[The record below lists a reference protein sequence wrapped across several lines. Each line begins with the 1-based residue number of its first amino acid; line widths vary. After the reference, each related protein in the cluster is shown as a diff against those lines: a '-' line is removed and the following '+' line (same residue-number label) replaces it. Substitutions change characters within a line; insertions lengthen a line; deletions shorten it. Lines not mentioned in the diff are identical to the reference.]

1 VFVWIRPVFGAEAGQ
16 NWRFIAAPG
25 DASPGL
31 HPRSGQ
37 LNRLTGPRFRLGAA
51 LLGPLYTGSQAA
63 FTLDRRNS
71 LVLQA
76 TVNRKR

>member
-1 VFVWIRPVFGAEAGQ
+1 LFG
-16 NWRFIAAPG
+16 F
-25 DASPGL
+25 GL
-31 HPRSGQ
+31 FSGPKRVKTGGLSRLRATPARIFSQGSGQ